1 MSSQAYD
8 ANNIFVNISFGA
20 KYRLRRRLCRLT
32 DIPERAANSANDA
45 ALKPNSPK
53 PPTTTHA
60 SDRILAMMPVPPWAL
75 ASSG

>member
-53 PPTTTHA
+53 TVRPRRMRPTEF
-60 SDRILAMMPVPPWAL
+60 SQ
-75 ASSG
+75 